1 MTTEIAPDMP
11 GLEAV
16 EERGNDVSAYAHQ
29 RKQTLFLP
37 ESGGVIAFVEKMLLQ
52 AIDYGASDIHI
63 EKYRKNARLRY
74 RLDGVLNEIDISPL
88 LFNDYSGI
96 AARIKLLAKLDIAE
110 RRMPQDGRF
119 SFTHGNGV
127 ADIRVSIV
135 PIISGERIVL
145 RILNSD
151 MSKPDI
157 NGLGMNRTQA
167 DMFSGALNAHQ
178 GMILVTGPTG
188 SGKTT
193 TLYAAVQSINTAQIN
208 ILTVEDPVEYRIEGI
223 GQVEVKESIGLGFSE
238 VLRAFLRQD
247 PELILVGE
255 IRDFET
261 ADIAMKAALTG
272 HLVMSTLHTGNAAE
286 TVTRMLNIG
295 ISGYLIMGAI
305 NLIVC
310 QRLVR
315 KLCPRCKEICEGA
328 IGEAV
333 LREADIGVY
342 KAVGCKDCH
351 FTGYAGRCAVYEM
364 VAISDDMRRTVSG
377 RGVSSGDIVALVAEN
392 RLSSLQDSG
401 LRLLKDGLISL
412 EEYARVL

>member
-1 MTTEIAPDMP
+1 MADRKSAT
-11 GLEAV
+11 
-16 EERGNDVSAYAHQ
+16 SAYAQQ
-29 RKQTLFLP
+29 RGQTLFLR
-37 ESGGVIAFVEKMLLQ
+37 ESSGVIPFVEKMLLQ

-63 EKYRKNARLRY
+63 EKYRKVARLRY
-74 RLDGVLNEIDISPL
+74 RLDGVLNEIDVSAL
-88 LFNDYSGI
+88 LFNEYSGI
-96 AARIKLLAKLDIAE
+96 AARLKLLAKLDIAE

-119 SFTHGNGV
+119 SFAHAAGA

-151 MSKPDI
+151 MSKPDVD
-157 NGLGMNRTQA
+157 GLGMNRAQA
-167 DMFSGALNAHQ
+167 DMFSAALNAHQ

-193 TLYAAVQSINTAQIN
+193 TLYAAVQSINSARIN
-208 ILTVEDPVEYRIEGI
+208 ILTAEDPVEYRIEGI
-223 GQVEVKESIGLGFSE
+223 GQVEVKENIGLGFAE

-247 PELILVGE
+247 PEVILVGE

-305 NLIVC
+305 NLIIC

-315 KLCPRCKEICEGA
+315 KLCPRCKEACDRPIS
-328 IGEAV
+328 EAV
-333 LREADIGVY
+333 LPEADTVLY
-342 KAVGCKDCH
+342 RAVGCEDCH

-364 VAISDDMRRTVSG
+364 VAISDDMRRMVAG
-377 RGVSSGDIVALVAEN
+377 RDVSSADIVALVAER
-392 RLSSLQDSG
+392 RLSTLQDSG
-401 LRLLKDGLISL
+401 MRLLRDGLISA